1 MVCLVNLALSQNAE
15 QASKQFKD
23 LKISQSD
30 IRKILFST
38 LPSEPS
44 DKNPK
49 QNSFVFL
56 QFRHHDPMSDL
67 IRKYKPGDSGIHI
80 YQAHEIASWFEMS
93 EADIP
98 ESI

>member
-1 MVCLVNLALSQNAE
+1 MPHLHNMVCVVNLALSQNAE

-56 QFRHHDPMSDL
+56 QFHHHDPMSDL
-67 IRKYKPGDSGIHI
+67 IRKHKSSDNGIKV
-80 YQAHEIASWFEMS
+80 Y
-93 EADIP
+93 
-98 ESI
+98 